1 MDLLFPLISLL
12 ASLLGAIC
20 GIGGGVIIKPV
31 LDLFGLADAATINFL
46 SSCTVLSM
54 SLYSVGKGL
63 MARDSLVDLRLGTP
77 LALGAAAGGIL
88 GNRLFR
94 AVAAAFGSSG
104 TVYAAQAAVLS
115 LLTALTLLYTLFRSK
130 LRSYPVRRP
139 AACLSIG
146 LLLGLLSSFLG
157 IGGGPFNLAVL
168 FFFFDMDTKAAAQN
182 SLYIILFSQ
191 TANLAV
197 TLLSRSVPPFS
208 PTVLLS
214 MVLGGL
220 CGGASG
226 RFLYRRMSGRAIDRL
241 FLLLITVILFIS
253 LFNVW
258 QYSVWP

>member
-1 MDLLFPLISLL
+1 MELLFPLISLL

-31 LDLFGLADAATINFL
+31 LDLFGLADASTINFL

-54 SLYSVGKGL
+54 SIYSVARGL
-63 MARDSLVDLRLGTP
+63 WARDSLVDLRLGTP
-77 LALGAAAGGIL
+77 LSLGAAAGGVV

-94 AVAAAFGSSG
+94 VLAAGFGPSN
-104 TVYAAQAAVLS
+104 TVYAAQSAALS
-115 LLTALTLLYTLFRSK
+115 VLTALTLLYTLFRSK
-130 LRSYPVRRP
+130 IRPHPVRRP
-139 AACLSIG
+139 AVCLLIG

-168 FFFFDMDTKAAAQN
+168 FFFFDMDTKTAAQN

-191 TANLAV
+191 TANLSV
-197 TLLSRSVPPFS
+197 TLLSHSLPLFS
-208 PTVLLS
+208 PAVLLS

-220 CGGASG
+220 CGGAAG
-226 RFLYRRMSGRAIDRL
+226 RFFYRRMSNRAIDRL
-241 FLLLITVILFIS
+241 FLFLIVGILFIS

-258 QYSVWP
+258 QYSV